1 MDLSIRTMKCD
12 CGNEMDR
19 DANSSV
25 NIMTRFLSQNGLW
38 TALSEFQANLR
49 QTGIPIGI
57 YSQEATSKI

>member
-1 MDLSIRTMKCD
+1 MKCD

-19 DANSSV
+19 DANSSL

-49 QTGIPIGI
+49 QTGIPIQVLH
-57 YSQEATSKI
+57 SQEATLKYEIF